1 MFFSMI
7 FSARCD
13 MVMLQRG
20 SSDRDDPKGADSNS
34 AIDPGSGSL
43 LLW

>member
-7 FSARCD
+7 FYARCD

-20 SSDRDDPKGADSNS
+20 SSDRTILKALTANLPSLGEEGACFY
-34 AIDPGSGSL
+34 G
-43 LLW
+43 